1 MKNTDEFTIS
11 DWSQFSFAFISGR
24 IKDKNHPEDLDDIAY
39 STISTK
45 DFYDHFGA
53 YDLMPYPGEFQKS
66 KIAFFNLIVSHP
78 NQRIHWAAAA
88 NTRGLTPENA
98 EILCADTY
106 RDTLVALAGNTSAVR
121 LLSDE
126 ACLNLI
132 KIKSEYN
139 ADSIHFLMG
148 SLKELIREEIAL
160 ENPHALAKR
169 VSTLRTLI
177 AELADNRNP
186 EISSKVVSAQKF
198 LEEVDAGT
206 VSITGRYAPN
216 IISDQ
221 AFRERV
227 LDENTAVPIFGL
239 PDDYSFAMT
248 VIKTPTKR
256 KTEKI
261 NVKIIAGPMV
271 FIPIE
276 DISSIFRGMN
286 DEKLSDELK
295 SRLAQCRSAHMRVVA
310 ASWKTLPKN
319 ALERLK
325 TDGEYMVRKA
335 LLTNLHAVQTLQA
348 TDIDRLFK
356 KDPQLLVEVVEAVE
370 IDDKYRQTIRAA
382 FTDCKDPHV
391 AKILRQLDRN
401 YDFKNREKK
410 RLRAWW
416 KR

>member
-1 MKNTDEFTIS
+1 MKNTEEFTIS
-11 DWSQFSFAFISGR
+11 DWSKFSFAFISGR
-24 IKDKNHPEDLDDIAY
+24 IKDKNPPEDLDDIAY

-160 ENPHALAKR
+160 ENPHVLAKR

-186 EISSKVVSAQKF
+186 EISSAVISAQKF
-198 LEEVDAGT
+198 LKEVDAGT

-216 IISDQ
+216 IITGVD
-221 AFRERV
+221 FHNRV
-227 LDENTAVPIFGL
+227 LAENTAVPIFGL
-239 PDDYSFAMT
+239 PEDYSFAMT
-248 VIKTPTKR
+248 VIRTPAKL
-256 KTEKI
+256 KTETPNEKL
-261 NVKIIAGPMV
+261 IAGPMV
-271 FIPIE
+271 FIPIN
-276 DISSIFRGMN
+276 DISSIFG
-286 DEKLSDELK
+286 EL
-295 SRLAQCRSAHMRVVA
+295 
-310 ASWKTLPKN
+310 P
-319 ALERLK
+319 
-325 TDGEYMVRKA
+325 
-335 LLTNLHAVQTLQA
+335 
-348 TDIDRLFK
+348 
-356 KDPQLLVEVVEAVE
+356 
-370 IDDKYRQTIRAA
+370 
-382 FTDCKDPHV
+382 
-391 AKILRQLDRN
+391 
-401 YDFKNREKK
+401 
-410 RLRAWW
+410 
-416 KR
+416 